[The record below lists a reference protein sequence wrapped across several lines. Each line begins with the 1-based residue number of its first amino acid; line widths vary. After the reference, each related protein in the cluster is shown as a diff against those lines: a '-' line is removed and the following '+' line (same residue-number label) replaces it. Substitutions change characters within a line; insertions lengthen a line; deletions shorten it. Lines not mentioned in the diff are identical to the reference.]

1 MSPFLSQLNI
11 YPIKSIQGISLP
23 SAKVTLSG
31 LVDDRHYMLVDTE
44 GVAVTAREFPQ
55 LSLVRAEQ
63 LAEQQWQLS
72 HPSMPEDLVIDGQT
86 FSDLTLECQIWDHQV
101 TGHHC
106 GNDIDQWF
114 NQVLQAQ
121 VKLVYFGPSSE
132 RFTNRKPD
140 TPVEFADG
148 YPFLLTTSASLA
160 EVNNF
165 AAEEINMAQF
175 RPNIVVD
182 SDEAFAEDTWKRI
195 KIGEVIFENVKPCE
209 RCIFTTLNPQTAER
223 SRKGEPL
230 KTLAKFRL
238 SPHKT
243 IDFGIN
249 LVAENSGK
257 INVGDKVEV
266 LEYQEA
272 PNYLDRR
279 KK

>member
-23 SAKVTLSG
+23 SAKVALSG
-31 LVDDRHYMLVDTE
+31 LVNDRHYMLIDTE
-44 GVAVTAREFPQ
+44 GVAVTARDYPQ
-55 LSLVRAEQ
+55 LSLVQAEQ
-63 LAEQQWQLS
+63 LAEQHWQLS
-72 HPSMPEDLVIDGQT
+72 HPSMSENLLINGQT
-86 FSDLTLECQIWDHQV
+86 FSNLTLECKIWDHQV
-101 TGHHC
+101 IGHHC
-106 GNDIDQWF
+106 STEIDQWF
-114 NQVLQAQ
+114 NSILHIE
-121 VKLVYFGPSSE
+121 VKLVYFGSSSH

-148 YPFLLTTSASLA
+148 YPFLLTTNASLA
-160 EVNNF
+160 EVNRF

-182 SDEAFAEDTWKRI
+182 SNEAFAEDTWKRI

-238 SPHKT
+238 SANKT

-249 LVAENSGK
+249 LVAENSGI
-257 INVGDKVEV
+257 INVGDSIEV
-266 LEYQEA
+266 LEYQAA
-272 PNYLDRR
+272 PSYLDRR